1 MKHHML
7 NVVHEAKRYNQKEVF
22 SLSEHRLVS
31 DNKRYNYMLLSRLK
45 MDCEY
50 FLRQGGLSERSLWS
64 GSIEEIISSMKE
76 LWHSFSEKDK
86 PEWLTLEEIEE
97 FHEKMK
103 QTQTRRK
110 QS

>member
-1 MKHHML
+1 MRRTQSVAPKG
-7 NVVHEAKRYNQKEVF
+7 KQYNSKEVF
-22 SLSEHRLVS
+22 SLSEHKLVS
-31 DNKRYNYMLLSRLK
+31 DNKKYNYMLLSRLK
-45 MDCEY
+45 MDCEL
-50 FLRQGGLSERSLWS
+50 FLRRGGGSERSLWS

-76 LWHSFSEKDK
+76 LWDSFSEKDK